1 MNKKI
6 NQFFTKQF
14 PKDNIVDI
22 YKSQQYI
29 KSQQRYDLVILK
41 IAVPDQEPTELL
53 VDKQDQ
59 GNRDSPC
66 TDT

>member
-6 NQFFTKQF
+6 NQFITKQF

-22 YKSQQYI
+22 Y

-59 GNRDSPC
+59 GNRDSHW